1 MIGGDKVE
9 IGSEFSNNSV
19 PVGLNAYFELIDYPK
34 RFVLSGRTA
43 LHLIAEELKSFVSD
57 ILLPDYCCSSMIEP
71 FVSQGFNLGFYDV
84 KDLNSDIISNEID
97 AVLIMDYFGFL
108 SERTFEFAKQ
118 CKKKGK
124 IIIVDATQSA
134 FSHSKTY
141 CLADYIVASYRKWF
155 DSLCAVVYSKSGFK
169 TYETDLRHH
178 PIYNQLWRD
187 AARLKQ
193 EYLNCSSVN
202 KRDFLELYARAN
214 RELSSYYVYC
224 KPNDSEIEIMRNA
237 DSSSLRNSR
246 RENAKFLI
254 EEIKKINTFSKVQ
267 LIFDNVKEDDCPLFV
282 PILLDEPKRDFIRG
296 ELIKNNIYCPVHWPI
311 DECYP
316 HKKTSYHEKELSL
329 ICDQR
334 YGIKEMAKQAFVLAK
349 ALLTLE
355 KTGGKYK

>member
-1 MIGGDKVE
+1 ME
-9 IGSEFSNNSV
+9 IGSEFSTNSV
-19 PVGLNAYFELIDYPK
+19 VVGSNTYFELIDYPK

-57 ILLPDYCCSSMIEP
+57 IMLPDYCCSSMIEP
-71 FVSQGFNLGFYDV
+71 FVSQGFNVRFYDV
-84 KDLNSDIISNEID
+84 KDLNSDIISNEVN

-108 SERTFEFAKQ
+108 SERTFEFARQ
-118 CKKKGK
+118 CKKKEK
-124 IIIVDATQSA
+124 IVIVDATQSA
-134 FSHSKTY
+134 FSHAKTY
-141 CLADYIVASYRKWF
+141 GLADYIVASYRKWF

-169 TYETDLRHH
+169 TYETDLRH
-178 PIYNQLWRD
+178 PRYNQLWRE

-193 EYLNCSSVN
+193 AYLNHSNVN
-202 KRDFLELYARAN
+202 KRDFLEMYSRAN
-214 RELSSYYVYC
+214 YELSSYYVNC

-237 DSSSLRNSR
+237 DSLSIRNSR

-254 EEIKKINTFSKVQ
+254 EEIKKINTFSKVE
-267 LIFDNVKEDDCPLFV
+267 LFFDNVNEEDCPLFV
-282 PILLDEPKRDFIRG
+282 PILLDESKRDFIRG

-311 DECYP
+311 YESYP
-316 HKKTSYHEKELSL
+316 YKKTSYHEKELSL

-334 YGIKEMAKQAFVLAK
+334 YGIKEMAKQAFVLSE